1 MSEKMITP
9 AFRGS
14 FAALARAVNIKGE
27 SDPDKAKFQITV
39 VLDKKNP
46 FWKKVAGVVKA
57 TATEKFGKIPSKL
70 KRPVKDGDESDY
82 PEFAGCYTLQ
92 ASSQRKPD
100 AVDKALQPIMSADE
114 LYSGAWYRASIR
126 PFAWDHPTGGKG
138 VSFALDNIMK
148 IKDDD
153 PLSGSGTAAGDFAD
167 FAEEEES
174 DAEDLLG

>member
-14 FAALARAVNIKGE
+14 FVALVKAVNIKGE
-27 SDPDKAKFQITV
+27 SDPDKAKFQMTV
-39 VLDKKNP
+39 VLDKKDP
-46 FWKKVAGVVKA
+46 FWKKVAA
-57 TATEKFGKIPSKL
+57 TIKETAEEKFGKIPPKL
-70 KRPVKDGDESDY
+70 KKPVKDGDESDY

-100 AVDKALQPIMSADE
+100 ACDKALQPILSADE

-138 VSFALDNIMK
+138 VSFALDNVMK
-148 IKDDD
+148 VRDDE
-153 PLSGSGTAAGDFAD
+153 PLSGSGTAAGDFAN
-167 FAEEEES
+167 FAEEEAGE
-174 DAEDLLG
+174 AEDLLG